1 MTQPQETISN
11 LSQALVQLCV
21 GELSEET
28 LDKILETLKTMKV
41 LGATEDTN
49 PAYANAKNYLREC
62 SKTVIHNKSPFNKEQ
77 ISRIRNQKAAF
88 ARLVNEQE
96 IPTHMQLGMLSKAQ
110 AEKER
115 DIAFSR
121 RLYETGFFGDSMGK
135 VSPFIP
141 TPEIVEK
148 LQYEVEER
156 KHSLR
161 ARKQNRIRQ
170 LEGMPSNLSNNPPTL
185 RSQVNVELKDKP
197 GQKFKAIVNLKSLK
211 LYDLQ
216 QKVRREVKQYS
227 ITYRKPESIP
237 SLVNRRRP
245 IKREK
250 RTWYATQLAEKER
263 VDRLHRSQKL
273 MRQDFLDNILAH
285 GLDMI
290 NRNKNKQNKRTKL
303 GRAIINYHV
312 NLQKEYQR
320 KTDRYSKERLTALKN
335 NDEEAYLKLIDEAKD
350 TRITH
355 LLRQTDV
362 YLESLAKAV
371 IAQQNEFQPYIPFD
385 SSMRPGGYIR
395 PNDTVALANN
405 RQSFLTNAVSSSI
418 SNENRTQTAN
428 GTIEMTSKVDTTRS
442 SDNSMK
448 ISNLL
453 SNDTIINNT
462 ISATSNNEKNLD
474 ENACKPS
481 QMDDSNVAGATTNNN
496 VVNRPND
503 KVADRLDNSVD
514 EDNIIQTTD
523 GKKIDYYAVAHRI
536 QEEVQQPTIMGGG
549 TLKEYQL
556 KGLQWM
562 VSLYNNRL
570 NGILADEMGLGKTIQ
585 TIALITYLIERKQQ
599 HGPFLIVVPL
609 STLTN
614 WNLEFDKWAPTVNKC
629 IYKGPP
635 LERKEIQKRYL
646 RHGNYHVCL
655 TTYDFIIK
663 DKTVLSKPKWL
674 YVIIDEGHRMKN
686 TNSKLSMV
694 LCNDYAFR
702 YRLILTGTPL
712 QNNLPELWS
721 LLNFVLPKIFD
732 SVKSFDEW
740 FNTPFANTGG
750 QDKIALNEEE
760 SLLII
765 RRLHKVLRP
774 FLLRRLKKDV
784 ESELPDKIE
793 TVIKVKM
800 SALQV
805 KLYNQMKKH
814 GALFVNKGEKGKTG
828 IKGLNNTIMQLRK
841 ICNHPFVFDEVEKD
855 INLHNDNN
863 NLLYRVSGK
872 FEFLD
877 RVLPKFFQSKHRVL
891 IFFQM
896 TTIMTIMEDYLNWR
910 GYTFLR
916 LDGSTK
922 ADDRSALLKQFN
934 DPNSP
939 HFIFLLSTRAGG
951 LGLNLQ
957 TADTVVI
964 FDSDWNP
971 HQDLQAQDRA
981 HRIGQTKEVRI
992 LRLICQKSIEETILA
1007 RAQYKLDI
1015 DGKVIQAGKFDQKST
1030 AEERE
1035 AFLRSLLEI
1044 ELELFKEIDIN
1055 RQNEEEKLWKDS
1067 AGEGPLPARLIQENE
1082 LPEVYKKEY
1091 ETRPF
1096 DSTEYGRGQR
1106 QRKEVYYTDGLTDE
1120 QFINIID
1127 MDEEEFNRVIAEKQK
1142 LLLQNRNSKKRS
1154 SQQGEDSQATES
1166 VAETSSISSTIRT
1179 SRRVAKRKAENDAD
1193 VDTDPMA
1200 TPSISTKHS
1209 HKKGKGKMVEQLTV
1223 EEKEHIQEV
1232 FPSSRSKR
1240 KIKRIKIFPEDEE
1253 DILNKDLFEE
1263 PASPV
1268 STKGKK
1274 RKHNVDDYDGQENK
1288 PNKRRLKVIDS
1299 KEKIMQMKPIFQECI
1314 YHIENLKDEYVN
1326 FNVIHSDLKLNMLK
1340 EYPEYYTVIK
1350 KPIAINTIK
1359 SRAEKDK
1366 YKTVDQFRDD
1376 VHLMFQNARIFNEDE
1391 SEVYIDSQV
1400 LEREFD
1406 NKFRELTKE
1415 IEEPLALSNIE
1426 PMEVD

>member
-1 MTQPQETISN
+1 
-11 LSQALVQLCV
+11 
-21 GELSEET
+21 
-28 LDKILETLKTMKV
+28 MKV
-41 LGATEDTN
+41 LGATEETN
-49 PAYANAKNYLREC
+49 PSYANAKSYLREC
-62 SKTVIHNKSPFNKEQ
+62 ELKAKAQLKLNEEQ
-77 ISRIRNQKAAF
+77 MSRIRNQKAAY
-88 ARLVNEQE
+88 ARLVSEQQ
-96 IPTHMQLGMLSKAQ
+96 IPLHMQLGMLSKER
-110 AEKER
+110 AEKEKEE
-115 DIAFSR
+115 
-121 RLYETGFFGDSMGK
+121 LLPYKLTGTIIFKEDS
-135 VSPFIP
+135 IP
-141 TPEIVEK
+141 NIPIPESVEK
-148 LQYEVEER
+148 MQYEAEER
-156 KHSLR
+156 ENSLR
-161 ARKQNRIRQ
+161 ARMQNRIRQ
-170 LEGMPSNLSNNPPTL
+170 LESLPSNLSNDPPAL
-185 RSQVNVELKDKP
+185 RSQVNVELRNKP
-197 GQKFKAIVNLKSLK
+197 GPKIKALIELKGLK
-211 LYDLQ
+211 LYKLQ
-216 QKVRREVKQYS
+216 KRIRHDVLQYS
-227 ITYRKPESIP
+227 KFRRPESIVP
-237 SLVNRRRP
+237 MFDRRRP
-245 IKREK
+245 VKQKI
-250 RTWYATQLAEKER
+250 RTWAATQAAEKER
-263 VDRLHRSQKL
+263 VERSTRSQRL
-273 MRQDFLDNILAH
+273 MRQDFLDNIIAH
-285 GLDMI
+285 GDDMI
-290 NRNKNKQNKRTKL
+290 NRNKKKQSIRMKL
-303 GRAIINYHV
+303 GRAVMNYHAI
-312 NLQKEYQR
+312 LQKEYQR
-320 KTDRYSKERLTALKN
+320 KTDRYSKERLAALKN

-371 IAQQNEFQPYIPFD
+371 IAQQNEFQQLLPMD
-385 SSMRPGGYIR
+385 STLKPGGNIIR
-395 PNDTVALANN
+395 PNDTIASVYNN
-405 RQSFLTNAVSSSI
+405 KNYLNNVTTSSD
-418 SNENRTQTAN
+418 NRIQTVN
-428 GTIEMTSKVDTTRS
+428 GTIETTSNIDTTRP

-453 SNDTIINNT
+453 INDTVPATIN
-462 ISATSNNEKNLD
+462 SE
-474 ENACKPS
+474 ENAYILDHS
-481 QMDDSNVAGATTNNN
+481 DDVAETKDC
-496 VVNRPND
+496 NRPND
-503 KVADRLDNSVD
+503 NIANGSNPSAAVED

-536 QEEVQQPTIMGGG
+536 QEEVQQPVMLEGG

-562 VSLYNNRL
+562 VSLFNNRL

-585 TIALITYLIERKQQ
+585 TISLITYLIERKQQ
-599 HGPFLIVVPL
+599 HGPFLIIVPL

-614 WNLEFDKWAPTVNKC
+614 WNLEFDKWAPSVKKC

-635 LERKEIQKRYL
+635 PERKEIQKRYL

-694 LCNDYAFR
+694 LSNDYAFR

-841 ICNHPFVFDEVEKD
+841 ICNHPFVFEEVEKD
-855 INLHNDNN
+855 TNLHNDN

-896 TTIMTIMEDYLNWR
+896 TTIMTIMEDYLCWR
-910 GYTFLR
+910 GYHFLR

-922 ADDRSALLKQFN
+922 ADDRSAKLKEFN

-939 HFIFLLSTRAGG
+939 YFIFLLSTRAGG

-957 TADTVVI
+957 TADTVII

-981 HRIGQTKEVRI
+981 HRIGQTNEVRI

-1035 AFLRSLLEI
+1035 AFLRSLLETGDAEI
-1044 ELELFKEIDIN
+1044 NDPEDEEREVLEDDEINLLISRNEEELELFKKIDID
-1055 RQNEEEKLWKDS
+1055 RQKREEEIWKESSGD
-1067 AGEGPLPARLIQENE
+1067 GPLPMRLIQESE

-1091 ETRPF
+1091 ETRPG

-1127 MDEEEFNRVIAEKQK
+1127 MDEEEFNRIIAEKQK
-1142 LLLQNRNSKKRS
+1142 LLLKNRENSRKRVF
-1154 SQQGEDSQATES
+1154 QQSKGEDSQATES
-1166 VAETSSISSTIRT
+1166 VAETSSISSSIRT
-1179 SRRVAKRKAENDAD
+1179 SKRVAKLKAENDAD
-1193 VDTDPMA
+1193 IDTDPMA
-1200 TPSISTKHS
+1200 TPSMSIKLSRR
-1209 HKKGKGKMVEQLTV
+1209 KGKGKIVEQLNP
-1223 EEKEHIQEV
+1223 EENDQTPDT
-1232 FPSSRSKR
+1232 FSSSRPKR
-1240 KIKRIKIFPEDEE
+1240 KIKRFKIFED
-1253 DILNKDLFEE
+1253 DDDMFNKDLFED
-1263 PASPV
+1263 SV
-1268 STKGKK
+1268 SLMSIKGKK
-1274 RKHNVDDYDGQENK
+1274 RKHNIDD
-1288 PNKRRLKVIDS
+1288 NKRRLKLTDS
-1299 KEKIMQMKPIFQECI
+1299 NEKFMRMKPIFQECI
-1314 YHIENLKDEYVN
+1314 SHIENVKDENSRVRAEI
-1326 FNVIHSDLKLNMLK
+1326 FFDLPSKK
-1340 EYPEYYTVIK
+1340 EYPEYYRIIK
-1350 KPIAINTIK
+1350 KPIAINTIR
-1359 SRAEKDK
+1359 SRIEKNK
-1366 YKTVDQFRDD
+1366 YKTLGQFRDD
-1376 VHLMFQNARIFNEDE
+1376 VLLMFQNARIFNEDD
-1391 SEVYIDSQV
+1391 SEVFKDSQV
-1400 LEREFD
+1400 LEREFS
-1406 NKFRELTKE
+1406 NRFRELTRE
-1415 IEEPLALSNIE
+1415 TEELLNFDNVE
-1426 PMEVD
+1426 PMEVDDFLV

>member
-1 MTQPQETISN
+1 MTQLQEKISN
-11 LSQALVQLCV
+11 LSQTLVQLCV
-21 GELSEET
+21 GELSKET

-41 LGATEDTN
+41 LGATEETN
-49 PAYANAKNYLREC
+49 SSYANAKSYLREC
-62 SKTVIHNKSPFNKEQ
+62 ELKAKAQSKLNEEQ
-77 ISRIRNQKAAF
+77 LSRISNQKAAY
-88 ARLVNEQE
+88 ARLVSEQQ
-96 IPTHMQLGMLSKAQ
+96 IPLNMQLGMLSKEQ
-110 AEKER
+110 AEKEKEDLLSYKLAR
-115 DIAFSR
+115 TVIFDDF
-121 RLYETGFFGDSMGK
+121 TGEI
-135 VSPFIP
+135 PIPNIP
-141 TPEIVEK
+141 TPENVEK
-148 LQYEVEER
+148 MQYEAEESE
-156 KHSLR
+156 HSLR
-161 ARKQNRIRQ
+161 ARIQNRIRQ
-170 LEGMPSNLSNNPPTL
+170 LESLPSNLSNDPPAL
-185 RSQVNVELKDKP
+185 RSQVNVELRNKP
-197 GQKFKAIVNLKSLK
+197 GPKIKALIELKSLK
-211 LYDLQ
+211 LYKIQ
-216 QKVRREVKQYS
+216 QKIRHDVLQYS
-227 ITYRKPESIP
+227 QFRKPEPIVSM
-237 SLVNRRRP
+237 VNRRRP
-245 IKREK
+245 VKQKI
-250 RTWYATQLAEKER
+250 RTWTATQAAEKER
-263 VDRLHRSQKL
+263 VERSTRSQRL
-273 MRQDFLDNILAH
+273 MRQDFLDNIIAH
-285 GLDMI
+285 GDDMI
-290 NRNKNKQNKRTKL
+290 SRNKKKQNMRMKL
-303 GRAIINYHV
+303 GRAILNYHV
-312 NLQKEYQR
+312 ILQKEYQR
-320 KTDRYSKERLTALKN
+320 KTDRYSKERLAALKN

-371 IAQQNEFQPYIPFD
+371 IAQQNEFQQFSPMD
-385 SSMRPGGYIR
+385 SSLKPGSSIIR
-395 PNDTVALANN
+395 PNDTFITSANN
-405 RQSFLTNAVSSSI
+405 NHNFLNNVAISNDSHIQAVS
-418 SNENRTQTAN
+418 
-428 GTIEMTSKVDTTRS
+428 GTIETAINDTSKSENKNEENTYITNEVDINDR
-442 SDNSMK
+442 
-448 ISNLL
+448 
-453 SNDTIINNT
+453 SNDDLTGVVDL
-462 ISATSNNEKNLD
+462 S
-474 ENACKPS
+474 KPS
-481 QMDDSNVAGATTNNN
+481 TPVE
-496 VVNRPND
+496 
-503 KVADRLDNSVD
+503 D

-536 QEEVQQPTIMGGG
+536 QEEVHQPIMLDGG

-585 TIALITYLIERKQQ
+585 TISLITYLIEKKQQ
-599 HGPFLIVVPL
+599 HGPFLIIVPL

-614 WNLEFDKWAPTVNKC
+614 WNLEFDKWAPSVKKC

-635 LERKEIQKRYL
+635 PERKEIQKRYL

-694 LCNDYAFR
+694 LCNDYVFR

-805 KLYNQMKKH
+805 KLFNQMKKH

-841 ICNHPFVFDEVEKD
+841 ICNHPFVFEEVEKD
-855 INLHNDNN
+855 TNLHNDN

-877 RVLPKFFQSKHRVL
+877 RVLPKFYQSKHRVL

-896 TTIMTIMEDYLNWR
+896 TTIMTIMEDYLAWR
-910 GYTFLR
+910 GYHFLR

-922 ADDRSALLKQFN
+922 ADDRSAKLKEFN

-957 TADTVVI
+957 TADTVII

-981 HRIGQTKEVRI
+981 HRIGQTNEVRI

-1035 AFLRSLLEI
+1035 AFLRSLLETGDAEI
-1044 ELELFKEIDIN
+1044 NDPEDEEREVLEDDEINLLISRNEEELELFKKIDIA
-1055 RQNEEEKLWKDS
+1055 RQKREEELWKESGGD
-1067 AGEGPLPARLIQENE
+1067 GPLPARLIQENE

-1091 ETRPF
+1091 ETRPG

-1142 LLLQNRNSKKRS
+1142 LLLKNRENSRKRMF
-1154 SQQGEDSQATES
+1154 QQKGEDSQATAES
-1166 VAETSSISSTIRT
+1166 VAETSSISSSVRT
-1179 SRRVAKRKAENDAD
+1179 SKRVAKLKAENDAD
-1193 VDTDPMA
+1193 IDTDPMA
-1200 TPSISTKHS
+1200 TPSMSIKLSRR
-1209 HKKGKGKMVEQLTV
+1209 KGKGKMIEQLSP
-1223 EEKEHIQEV
+1223 EENDQSQDT
-1232 FPSSRSKR
+1232 FSSSRPKR
-1240 KIKRIKIFPEDEE
+1240 KIKRFKIFED
-1253 DILNKDLFEE
+1253 DDDMFNKSLFEE
-1263 PASPV
+1263 S
-1268 STKGKK
+1268 STLISIKGKK
-1274 RKHNVDDYDGQENK
+1274 RKHNTDD
-1288 PNKRRLKVIDS
+1288 NKRRLKLTDFNDG
-1299 KEKIMQMKPIFQECI
+1299 KEKVMRMKPIFQECI
-1314 YHIENLKDEYVN
+1314 SHIENVKDENSRVRAEI
-1326 FNVIHSDLKLNMLK
+1326 FFDLPSKK
-1340 EYPEYYTVIK
+1340 EYPEYYRIIK
-1350 KPIAINTIK
+1350 RPIAINTIR
-1359 SRAEKDK
+1359 SRIEKEK
-1366 YKTVDQFRDD
+1366 YKTLGQFRDD
-1376 VHLMFQNARIFNEDE
+1376 VILMFRNAQIFNEDD
-1391 SEVYIDSQV
+1391 SEVFKDSQA
-1400 LEREFD
+1400 LEKEFD
-1406 NKFRELTKE
+1406 NRFRELTRE
-1415 IEEPLALSNIE
+1415 TEELLNFDNVE
-1426 PMEVD
+1426 PMEVDDFLV